1 MPDDNSSKPRKY
13 RTLFLSDIHLGTKNC
28 QAEYLLEFLKEHEA
42 DTYYLVGDII
52 DFWRIRSKPHWPQ
65 SHNDVMQKLLRKVRK
80 GCRLVFIPG
89 NHDEALRDYVGHRF
103 GGIEIE
109 RSAIYE
115 SLGGK
120 RYIVLHGDEFDVVVR
135 YARWLALL
143 GDWAYEV
150 ALTVNL
156 QFNRVRRRLG
166 LPYWS
171 LSAWLKQKVK
181 KAVSFIGEYE
191 HALSM
196 EAKRQQVDGVICGHI
211 HHATIRDLDGIT
223 YINTG
228 DWVESCT
235 AIAETPDGEMVLI
248 DWLQIMRQRHVD
260 TAGEGEQPAPAAAE
274 AEDADRVAA

>member
-1 MPDDNSSKPRKY
+1 MSEENSETRTY

-52 DFWRIRSKPHWPQ
+52 DFWRIRNKPHWPQ

-80 GCRLVFIPG
+80 GARLVFIPG
-89 NHDEALRDYVGHRF
+89 NHDEALRDYTGHQF

-115 SLGGK
+115 TLDGK
-120 RYIVLHGDEFDVVVR
+120 KYIVLHGDEFDVVVR
-135 YARWLALL
+135 YAKWLALL
-143 GDWAYEV
+143 GDWAYET
-150 ALTVNL
+150 ALWVNL
-156 QFNRVRRRLG
+156 QLNRVRRKFG

-171 LSAWLKQKVK
+171 LSAWLKHKVK

-191 HALSM
+191 TALAS
-196 EAKRQQVDGVICGHI
+196 EAKRQEVDGVICGHI
-211 HHATIRDLDGIT
+211 HHATIRELDEIT

-235 AIAETPDGEMVLI
+235 AIAETEDGEMILI
-248 DWLQIMRQRHVD
+248 DWLQTMRSRE
-260 TAGEGEQPAPAAAE
+260 AQPSETPGPVE
-274 AEDADRVAA
+274 NGKDANRVAA